1 MTTNSTLY
9 IKNNPNKIFY
19 SARKL
24 ELCYSENNIIYGEL
38 KNKFIF
44 LFSIPNYV
52 NIKLEQ
58 IQIEMNHILFML
70 DSNFSVIN
78 DFNKNTALF
87 KKNILISGRGYIS
100 FYNDYIKY
108 NDNHICGV
116 ISKSI
121 GENKIYNR
129 LSILQGI
136 LDEKRK

>member
-1 MTTNSTLY
+1 MTTDSTLY

-58 IQIEMNHILFML
+58 IPIEMNHILFML

-78 DFNKNTALF
+78 DFKKNTALF
-87 KKNILISGRGYIS
+87 KKNILIPGKGYIS
-100 FYNDYIKY
+100 FHNDYIKY
-108 NDNHICGV
+108 NDNYIFGV